1 MIDREALFERIMDAI
16 NRRYGSRKA
25 FAEANGI
32 PVATVYKLK
41 TADSLSSVS
50 LMTIERICNALEI
63 DLDTDVNPDKEEL
76 YQKYKKHPEMQKAV
90 NKLLE
95 DCPLYIRK

>member
-1 MIDREALFERIMDAI
+1 
-16 NRRYGSRKA
+16 
-25 FAEANGI
+25 
-32 PVATVYKLK
+32 
-41 TADSLSSVS
+41 
-50 LMTIERICNALEI
+50 MTIERICNALEI

-95 DCPLYIRK
+95 D